1 MPQIEP
7 NVARALREG
16 EEAKGILFL
25 LILSLVLVGL
35 TTVSRS
41 DVGLD
46 LGDEG
51 HLWYCTLQTAAGG
64 VPIRDFR
71 SYDPGRYLWA
81 AGCASFLGSG
91 IVGLRHANSLFQV
104 LGLFLAL
111 LSARR
116 VLRSRW
122 GLVLVGLVLNLWF
135 FPSFKVYE
143 HTVAVAAIFFALR
156 LVERPSP
163 SRHFACGVLAGLA
176 GFVGRNLGLYCF
188 LATLALTLFLHFKG
202 KGKLGTLGKRLGAGI
217 VGTAVGYAP
226 MLLMLLLVPG
236 FFSSFIQSIL
246 LLFGPGSPTL
256 PKSVAWP
263 WMLGFPSGLDIKELH
278 QFCSSFLFV
287 FFPIVYLIA
296 VVEAL
301 RTRAGALASRSLLIA
316 ATVVGLPFLHHVFA
330 RPDLGHLGQVSHPF
344 LLALLALSSGFG
356 LGEQR
361 RLLPVLFAFLLMI
374 SVLVVPWQLYPIGA
388 KIKAATTAEP
398 SLRRSLVGHDQI
410 WLSRE
415 KSEYLQKIKEV
426 LSSEGGPTEN
436 IVIAPNLPGLYA
448 VLGKTSPIW
457 DPFPLF
463 PTEEKLQRAMIED
476 LTEKN
481 VAWALISTQR
491 IDGMEERQFPRTH
504 PLVWQHILDEFD
516 VVPVAGLP
524 PDQRLFRRR

>member
-7 NVARALREG
+7 GVARALRG
-16 EEAKGILFL
+16 GKGAKRILFL

-143 HTVAVAAIFFALR
+143 HTVAVAAVFFALR
-156 LVERPSP
+156 LVEHPSLG
-163 SRHFACGVLAGLA
+163 RHFACGVLAGLA
-176 GFVGRNLGLYCF
+176 AFLGRNLGLYCLF
-188 LATLALTLFLHFKG
+188 ASLGLTLFLCFG
-202 KGKLGTLGKRLGAGI
+202 ARIDPRTTAKRLGAGI
-217 VGTAVGYAP
+217 VGTVVGYTP
-226 MLLMLLLVPG
+226 MVLMLILIPG
-236 FFSSFIQSIL
+236 FFCSLIESIL
-246 LLFGPGSPTL
+246 LLFGPGAPTL
-256 PKSVAWP
+256 PKSVPWP
-263 WMLGFPSGLDIKELH
+263 WALGFPSGLDIKELH
-278 QFCSSFLFV
+278 QFCASFLFV
-287 FFPIVYLIA
+287 LFPVVYLIA
-296 VVEAL
+296 VVQIF
-301 RTRAGALASRSLLIA
+301 RTRAGVVGGRSLLIA
-316 ATVVGLPFLHHVFA
+316 ATFVGLPFLHHAFI
-330 RPDLGHLGQVSHPF
+330 RPDLAHLGQVSHPF
-344 LLALLALSSGFG
+344 LMALLALFG
-356 LGEQR
+356 QLGGEHQKR
-361 RLLPVLFAFLLMI
+361 VLPLLFAFLLMI
-374 SVLVVPWQLYPIGA
+374 SVLVVPWQLYPIAARIGA
-388 KIKAATTAEP
+388 AVSAEP

-410 WLSRE
+410 WLSRQ
-415 KSEYLQKIKEV
+415 KSGDLQTIKDA
-426 LSSEGGPTEN
+426 LSSEGSPAAS
-436 IVIAPNLPGLYA
+436 ILIAPDMPGLYA

-457 DPFPLF
+457 DPYPLF
-463 PTEEKLQRAMIED
+463 PAQVERQRQVIED
-476 LTEKN
+476 LIEKN
-481 VAWALISTQR
+481 VSWALISTR
-491 IDGMEERQFPRTH
+491 GHDEMEARQFPLTH
-504 PLVWQHILDEFD
+504 PLVWQHILNEFD
-516 VVPVAGLP
+516 PVPIPGLP
-524 PDQRLFRRR
+524 GELRLFRRR

>member
-7 NVARALREG
+7 NV
-16 EEAKGILFL
+16 EAKGILFL

-51 HLWYCTLQTAAGG
+51 HLWYCTLQTAAGC

-163 SRHFACGVLAGLA
+163 GRHFACGVLAGLA

-188 LATLALTLFLHFKG
+188 LATLGLTLFVHFKG

-263 WMLGFPSGLDIKELH
+263 WTLGFPSRLDIKELH

-287 FFPIVYLIA
+287 FFPVVYLIA

-301 RTRAGALASRSLLIA
+301 RTRAGALASKSLLIA
-316 ATVVGLPFLHHVFA
+316 ATVVGLPFLHHAFSGSPGTGIPSFSA
-330 RPDLGHLGQVSHPF
+330 RL
-344 LLALLALSSGFG
+344 
-356 LGEQR
+356 
-361 RLLPVLFAFLLMI
+361 
-374 SVLVVPWQLYPIGA
+374 
-388 KIKAATTAEP
+388 
-398 SLRRSLVGHDQI
+398 
-410 WLSRE
+410 
-415 KSEYLQKIKEV
+415 
-426 LSSEGGPTEN
+426 
-436 IVIAPNLPGLYA
+436 
-448 VLGKTSPIW
+448 
-457 DPFPLF
+457 
-463 PTEEKLQRAMIED
+463 
-476 LTEKN
+476 
-481 VAWALISTQR
+481 
-491 IDGMEERQFPRTH
+491 
-504 PLVWQHILDEFD
+504 
-516 VVPVAGLP
+516 AGLIP
-524 PDQRLFRRR
+524 GFWIGGAEAAASRAVCLSADDFGPRGSLAALPDRGKNQSSDDGRALTQTILGRS